1 MRFGRRHLAC
11 ASCALGLVLLGAG
24 LSLAQP
30 SSDESDRPAGIVGI
44 NGPPPPVPPDV
55 VARDENG
62 RVTMRAVRLEEPLT
76 IDGRLDEAV
85 YLRIPPVSDF
95 IQQEPHEGEPATE
108 QTDLW
113 VFYDDRN
120 VYVTGRMWDSQPDR
134 IVANE
139 MRRNNMGI
147 VQNDN
152 FSVGL
157 DTYYNQRTGFYFLT
171 NPLGGLREGQI
182 ADEGQ
187 VNYDWLTV
195 WTVQTSRFAQ
205 GWIAEFVIPFKSLR
219 YEGAG
224 EQVWGINCRRTVRW
238 KNEVS
243 TLSPVPASYGYPGVT
258 RLSTAATL
266 VGIEPPPNS
275 RNIELKPY
283 LISKVLTD
291 RLASPALE
299 NDLGGEVGFDAK
311 YGLTR
316 SLIADFTYNTDFA
329 QVEAD
334 EQQVNL
340 TRFGLFFPEKREF
353 FLESQGIF
361 EFGGARA
368 SGLSSLGE
376 SPLVFFSRRIGLE
389 NGQVVPITAGGRL
402 SGRAGAYA
410 IGLVNIQTDD
420 SELAGAPATNFS
432 VVRLRRDILRRSSVG
447 AIVTRRSPA
456 GGSRNEVYG
465 LDTNLSFYQDLEIN
479 GYYARSRT
487 PDLNGDA
494 VSYRGE
500 LNYNADRYGVRVQR
514 LKVGDA
520 FNPEMGFLR
529 RRDFREHFASLR
541 FSPRPQSVE
550 AIRKLTYQAQLDYIT
565 NGSGR
570 LETRTGQAQFRIDF
584 ENGDRLSTDYT
595 GNYELLTAPF
605 EVASGVVLL
614 PGGYAFDEVNATYT
628 LGSQRK
634 ISGSLNFTRGE
645 FFSGDR
651 TETGYSGRLE
661 ATPQLSFEPRI
672 AVNWVDL
679 PEGRFTTKLVSTR
692 VTYTKSTRM
701 FVGALIQYN
710 SSADALTTNLRF
722 RWEYEPGSDLFVVF
736 SEGRNTLGQGFPTM
750 QNRGFVVKFT
760 RLFRM

>member
-529 RRDFREHFASLR
+529 RRGFREHFASLR

-736 SEGRNTLGQGFPTM
+736 SEGRDTLGQGFPTT